1 LLKDLLK
8 KIFFICL
15 VVYICSSCNA
25 VKRVADSDHLL
36 VENSFIVN
44 GKSNTS
50 EALSKLSFQ
59 NKNTTIFGFPL
70 RLHIYNLARPN
81 KDSIFEAWLSKRPK
95 RKQRLIN
102 KFSKKQLNQIKK
114 SSLGL
119 NGWLKKTG
127 EAPSILDSLRIKKT
141 KLNLERYY
149 FSKGW
154 FDRKINYT
162 VDTLGNKRATLS
174 YNIETGQPYNIRNI
188 SKEIKTPILD
198 TLYEKVKTESAIIK
212 EKQFDIVNFKEERNR
227 LTSHFRNSGVYHFSQ
242 DYVSFENDTINTN
255 HNVDVKINIPN
266 RVIRTQDSTTRKPF
280 KIYRIKEVNIFTDA
294 SFKNRSN
301 STPKKTA
308 RFNNFNFYNYN
319 TLKYRPKAITNSVL
333 INQGDLYSDLDKTRT
348 YSYLSQLNAFKYPNI
363 EYVEN
368 VLDTTLTANIYLNPR
383 KKYGLSFDVNV
394 SQSNIQKIG
403 FSFSTGLV
411 IRNIFRGA
419 ETLEISALGAIGA
432 SKDGAKS
439 EDQFFDI
446 NELGAD
452 VKLNIPR
459 LFFPFNTEKIIPKYM
474 SPTTQLSTGFTS
486 QKNIG
491 LDKRTLNGRLSYNW
505 FPKKTTNNT
514 LDLLN
519 LQYVRNLNPG
529 NYFNV
534 YQNSFNRL
542 ETIAIDSY
550 STPTE
555 YIISN
560 PDGSSSLDISRADD
574 FIETVSSDANFLVS
588 NPSEYQTVRNI
599 RERKNRLIQNNF
611 ILASN
616 FTLTKDSR
624 ENNFDSD
631 FSIFRLKLELAGNLL
646 NGAADLLDLKKNEN
660 GEFEVNDVAF
670 SQYAKT
676 EIDYIKLWNLGRSNV
691 LALRSFVG
699 IALPIGNSKTIPFS
713 KSFFAGGANDNRAW
727 TAYNLGPGRSDNN
740 NEFNEAN
747 LKIAFSLEHRYNLFG
762 NLNGAFFVDAGNIWN
777 VLDDVENPKATFD
790 SFDSLKD
797 IAVGAGIGLRYDFG
811 FFILR
816 LDTGFKAYNPTYSI
830 NNRWLKDFNFSNA
843 VYNFGINYPF

>member
-1 LLKDLLK
+1 MLKDLLK

-15 VVYICSSCNA
+15 VVYICSSCNT

-154 FDRKINYT
+154 FDRKIDYT

-212 EKQFDIVNFKEERNR
+212 EKQFDIVNFKEERKR

-266 RVIRTQDSTTRKPF
+266 RVIRTQDSTTREPF

-308 RFNNFNFYNYN
+308 TFNNFNFYNYN

-368 VLDTTLTANIYLNPR
+368 VLDTTLTANIYLTPR

-452 VKLNIPR
+452 IKLNIPR

>member
-1 LLKDLLK
+1 LKDLLK

-154 FDRKINYT
+154 FDIKIDYT

-266 RVIRTQDSTTRKPF
+266 RVIRTQDSTTREPF

-308 RFNNFNFYNYN
+308 TFNNFNFYNYN

-452 VKLNIPR
+452 IKLNIPR
-459 LFFPFNTEKIIPKYM
+459 LFFAFNTEKIIPKYM

>member
-830 NNRWLKDFNFSNA
+830 NNCWLKDFNFSNA

>member
-1 LLKDLLK
+1 MLKDLLK

-154 FDRKINYT
+154 FDRKIDYT

-266 RVIRTQDSTTRKPF
+266 RVIRTQDSTTREPF

-308 RFNNFNFYNYN
+308 TFNNFNFYNYN

-333 INQGDLYSDLDKTRT
+333 INQGDLYSDLEKTRT

-452 VKLNIPR
+452 IKLNIPR
-459 LFFPFNTEKIIPKYM
+459 LFFAFNTEKIIPKYM

>member
-1 LLKDLLK
+1 MKDSLK

-15 VVYICSSCNA
+15 VAYICSSCNA
-25 VKRVADSDHLL
+25 VKRVADNDHLL

-44 GKSNTS
+44 GKPNTS

-59 NKNTTIFGFPL
+59 NKNTTILGFPL
-70 RLHIYNLARPN
+70 RLHIYNLARPS
-81 KDSIFEAWLSKRPK
+81 KDSIFEAWLNKRPK

-114 SSLGL
+114 SSLGF

-127 EAPSILDSLRIKKT
+127 EAPTILDSLKIKKT

-154 FDRKINYT
+154 FDRKIDYT

-174 YNIETGQPYNIRNI
+174 YNIETGLPYNICNI
-188 SKEIKTPILD
+188 TKEIETPILD
-198 TLYEKVKTESAIIK
+198 TLYEKVKTESAIKK

-266 RVIRTQDSTTRKPF
+266 RVIRTQDSTTREPF

-294 SFKNRSN
+294 SFKNRNN

-308 RFNNFNFYNYN
+308 TFNNFNFYNYDA
-319 TLKYRPKAITNSVL
+319 LEYRPKAITNAVL
-333 INQGDLYSDLDKTRT
+333 INKGDLYSDLDKTRT

-383 KKYGLSFDVNV
+383 KKYGLGFDVNV

-452 VKLNIPR
+452 IKLNIPR

-505 FPKKTTNNT
+505 FPKKTTTNT

-555 YIISN
+555 YLISN
-560 PDGSSSLDISRADD
+560 ADGSSSLDISRADD
-574 FIETVSSDANFLVS
+574 FIETVSSDSNFLTS

-616 FTLTKDSR
+616 FSLTKDTR

-830 NNRWLKDFNFSNA
+830 NNRWFKDFNFSNA

>member
-1 LLKDLLK
+1 MLKDLLK

-212 EKQFDIVNFKEERNR
+212 EKQFDIVDFKEERNR

-266 RVIRTQDSTTRKPF
+266 RVIRTQDSTTREPF

-308 RFNNFNFYNYN
+308 TFNNFNFYNYN

-368 VLDTTLTANIYLNPR
+368 VLDTTLTANIYLTPR

>member
-154 FDRKINYT
+154 FDRKIDYT

-266 RVIRTQDSTTRKPF
+266 RVIRTQDSTTREPF

-308 RFNNFNFYNYN
+308 TFNNFNFYNYN

-368 VLDTTLTANIYLNPR
+368 VLDTTLTANIYLTPR

-452 VKLNIPR
+452 IKLNIPR
-459 LFFPFNTEKIIPKYM
+459 LFFAFNTEKIIPKYM

>member
-1 LLKDLLK
+1 MLKDLLK

-154 FDRKINYT
+154 FDRKIDYT

-266 RVIRTQDSTTRKPF
+266 RVIRTQDSTTREPF

-308 RFNNFNFYNYN
+308 TFNNFNFYNYN

-368 VLDTTLTANIYLNPR
+368 VLDTTLTANIYLTPR

>member
-1 LLKDLLK
+1 MKDLLK

-266 RVIRTQDSTTRKPF
+266 RVIRTQDSTTREPF

-308 RFNNFNFYNYN
+308 TFNNFNFYNYN

-368 VLDTTLTANIYLNPR
+368 VLDTTLTANIYLTPR

-452 VKLNIPR
+452 IKLNIPR
-459 LFFPFNTEKIIPKYM
+459 LFFAFNTEKIIPKYM

>member
-1 LLKDLLK
+1 MLKDLLK

-154 FDRKINYT
+154 FDRKIDYT

-212 EKQFDIVNFKEERNR
+212 EKQFDIVDFKEERNR

-266 RVIRTQDSTTRKPF
+266 RVIRTQDSTTREPF

-308 RFNNFNFYNYN
+308 TFNNFNFYNYN

-368 VLDTTLTANIYLNPR
+368 VLDTTLTANIYLTPR

-452 VKLNIPR
+452 IKLNIPR

>member
-1 LLKDLLK
+1 MKDLLK

-15 VVYICSSCNA
+15 VVYICSSCND

-154 FDRKINYT
+154 FDRKIDYT

-266 RVIRTQDSTTRKPF
+266 RVIRTQDSTTREPF

-308 RFNNFNFYNYN
+308 TFNNFNFYNYN

-368 VLDTTLTANIYLNPR
+368 VLDTTLTANIYLTPR

-452 VKLNIPR
+452 IKLNIPR
-459 LFFPFNTEKIIPKYM
+459 LFFAFNTEKIIPKYM

-611 ILASN
+611 ILASS

-797 IAVGAGIGLRYDFG
+797 IAVGAVIGLRYDFG

>member
-1 LLKDLLK
+1 LKDLLK

-154 FDRKINYT
+154 FDRKIDYT

-266 RVIRTQDSTTRKPF
+266 RVIRTQDSTTREPF

-308 RFNNFNFYNYN
+308 TFNNFNFYNYN

-368 VLDTTLTANIYLNPR
+368 VLDTTLTANIYLTPR

-452 VKLNIPR
+452 IKLNIPR
-459 LFFPFNTEKIIPKYM
+459 LFFAFNTEKIIPKYM

>member
-1 LLKDLLK
+1 MLKDLLK

-266 RVIRTQDSTTRKPF
+266 RVIRTQDSTTREPF

>member
-1 LLKDLLK
+1 MLKDLLK

-15 VVYICSSCNA
+15 VVYICSSCNT

-154 FDRKINYT
+154 FDRKIDYT

-212 EKQFDIVNFKEERNR
+212 EKQFDIVNFKEERKR

-266 RVIRTQDSTTRKPF
+266 RVIRTQDSTTREPF

-308 RFNNFNFYNYN
+308 TFNNFNFYNYN

-368 VLDTTLTANIYLNPR
+368 VLDTTLTANIYLTPR
-383 KKYGLSFDVNV
+383 KKYGLNFDVNV

-452 VKLNIPR
+452 IKLNIPR

>member
-266 RVIRTQDSTTRKPF
+266 RVIRTQDSTTREPF

-308 RFNNFNFYNYN
+308 TFNNFNFYNYN

-368 VLDTTLTANIYLNPR
+368 VLDTTLTANIYLTPR

-452 VKLNIPR
+452 IKLNIPR
-459 LFFPFNTEKIIPKYM
+459 LFFAFNTEKIIPKYM

>member
-1 LLKDLLK
+1 MLKDLLK